1 MINLNASIF
10 AVYYVLIN
18 TGNFI
23 ISTEIPR
30 SHNTFLAYSNLLC
43 YFL

>member
-30 SHNTFLAYSNLLC
+30 SNTFLAYSNLLC